1 LIQIV
6 ETLGLAIARQFAC
19 HAAGTNTITGHY
31 DQGHAAYNL
40 AAVMLGEGL
49 SQVEIYDQTFMRIG
63 EPLKRV
69 TLEEAIQ
76 YDPIYM
82 KFATQINIL
91 KYCKA
96 NAWKKLPGYLAGASV
111 HELL

>member
-1 LIQIV
+1 MNREGLLQV
-6 ETLGLAIARQFAC
+6 EM
-19 HAAGTNTITGHY
+19 Y
-31 DQGHAAYNL
+31 DQVL
-40 AAVMLGEGL
+40 V
-49 SQVEIYDQTFMRIG
+49 RIG

-69 TLEEAIQ
+69 TLEEAIK

-82 KFATQINIL
+82 KFAIQINIL

-111 HELL
+111 HALL